1 MISTE
6 FSVEATFIVMVFNFA
21 VCLLINLN
29 NFRNSAEPNRTTIEP
44 LQKLMFHL
52 KQKNFFSNS
61 GIFGQGWG
69 NETFDWAMW
78 PVNRAQC
85 PQKGPHGPVGTS
97 WAQVGPQV
105 ER

>member
-1 MISTE
+1 MPT
-6 FSVEATFIVMVFNFA
+6 FSEIK
-21 VCLLINLN
+21 
-29 NFRNSAEPNRTTIEP
+29 
-44 LQKLMFHL
+44 LQKRTFPDEKRKKTTLIEI
-52 KQKNFFSNS
+52 KKRGTVNS